1 MIDPFEDASFA
12 QRRERDALLNALDDL
27 DVSQLSDEQLDRLAQ
42 IVDALALE
50 IEQEYVRRDDPP
62 GD

>member
-27 DVSQLSDEQLDRLAQ
+27 NVSQLSDEQLDRLAQ
-42 IVDALALE
+42 IVGALALE
-50 IEQEYVRRDDPP
+50 ADRERKRRDS
-62 GD
+62 

>member
-1 MIDPFEDASFA
+1 MIDPFED
-12 QRRERDALLNALDDL
+12 REVADVRARAALLDAMDDL
-27 DVSQLSDEQLDRLAQ
+27 NVSRLSDDQLDRLAQ

-62 GD
+62 E